1 MTSCSLVRPT
11 AARCERPTAASFR
24 AAKFHPGRLVQGPEE
39 KQGFCGLTTGLV
51 IYSVRAS
58 IPPSTVKEVP
68 VMKDASS
75 EARNSTALAMSSPVP
90 KRWAGTIW
98 A

>member
-1 MTSCSLVRPT
+1 MTSCSLARPC
-11 AARCERPTAASFR
+11 ADRWERPRAASAK
-24 AAKFHPGRLVQGPEE
+24 AAKLHPGRLAHGPEE
-39 KQGFCGLTTGLV
+39 KQGFCGLTAGLV

-58 IPPSTVKEVP
+58 IPPSTVSAVP
-68 VMKDASS
+68 VIKDASS

-90 KRWAGTIW
+90 SRLAGTMF